1 MDGKPMIDW
10 KLPIQP
16 NSLIA
21 VFSTIA
27 KSALPVPLAECIG
40 QLKWIYF
47 HTPQS
52 KPVNRLYDFDVATR
66 GPCGAF
72 TFRYK
77 LRLRKSA
84 ALASFGAV
92 LTILSLGF
100 EPFTQQVLRVYSEPA
115 LLANTTGTV
124 SSSNSFSD
132 VSSIENAGLIGIE
145 HPLTVG
151 FTDHV
156 ALQDI
161 NLLNNVYC
169 PTTECELDEF
179 TSLGFCESCNSEDV
193 TFDGDFWNGGNF
205 ADEDFQGCGKSVESS
220 YNASSQHFY
229 FNYTAMTDYVTDTQ
243 PYSWE
248 RMWTI
253 KKPGYPELVL
263 WITASRYLNETYPS
277 IGVVDPDLAAFGGY
291 QFGIIRLERS
301 KIDGTYSLFSAMR
314 DFEGYQDVITELFKL
329 PLQTIS
335 AFTCFKSTSNLTRVG
350 EIDRLGLVN
359 ETVSHC
365 QLNYCAK
372 RYHNITVRNT
382 VVSYDSAEEWPLL
395 PPGDDSYKVTS
406 GYDEA
411 FHAEGLNETF
421 YLGNYSR
428 LWLAASTS
436 RILKSTTLSI
446 YLLEYF
452 LDHTWSYFFRG
463 FAEVGSKVIQGPG
476 NYAAIYNTSAAYGP
490 DTFVDILAVLVHGLQ
505 GWAAADYPELLT
517 VANELNSDLKR
528 AMGPAKASLGENDDG
543 LLKLKRD

>member
-1 MDGKPMIDW
+1 M
-10 KLPIQP
+10 
-16 NSLIA
+16 LILLVCLCA
-21 VFSTIA
+21 DH
-27 KSALPVPLAECIG
+27 KSC
-40 QLKWIYF
+40 
-47 HTPQS
+47 
-52 KPVNRLYDFDVATR
+52 
-66 GPCGAF
+66 F
-72 TFRYK
+72 TNHM
-77 LRLRKSA
+77 
-84 ALASFGAV
+84 
-92 LTILSLGF
+92 T
-100 EPFTQQVLRVYSEPA
+100 
-115 LLANTTGTV
+115 
-124 SSSNSFSD
+124 
-132 VSSIENAGLIGIE
+132 GIE

-151 FTDHV
+151 FTDPV

-161 NLLNNVYC
+161 NLLSNVYC

-179 TSLGFCESCNSEDV
+179 ASLGLCESCNSEDV

-205 ADEDFQGCGKSVESS
+205 ADEDFQGCGNSVESS

-248 RMWTI
+248 RMCTI

-301 KIDGTYSLFSAMR
+301 KIDGTYSLFSAMSGSPVWSLSTAFPPQIEYCIG
-314 DFEGYQDVITELFKL
+314 DFEGYQVVITEPFKL

-359 ETVSHC
+359 GTVSHC

-382 VVSYDSAEEWPLL
+382 VVSYDSVEEWPLL
-395 PPGDDSYKVTS
+395 PTGDDPYKVTS
-406 GYDEA
+406 GYDQA

-436 RILKSTTLSI
+436 RILKFTTLST

-476 NYAAIYNTSAAYGP
+476 NSAAINNTSAAYGP
-490 DTFVDILAVLVHGLQ
+490 DIFVDVRWAWLAYPLALLVYSTLFLFLTALDSRGRSYLFKNSILAVLVHGLQ
-505 GWAAADYPELLT
+505 CWAAADYSELLT

-528 AMGPAKASLGENDDG
+528 ALGPAKASLGENDDG